1 MKKISYFLLT
11 LTGLLSNYKS
21 SAQQDLTLYNMEVV
35 PQRMSANPAFIPSY
49 SKINI
54 GLPVL
59 SSQYLNVNNS
69 GFKYSDL
76 IKHRADDSLY
86 ADYGN
91 MLSKLAK
98 NNYLSV
104 AYRTDLLSFGFIVK
118 EKNYWSFNVTEK
130 ADLRFRYPK
139 SFMEFIWK
147 GNGALLGQDLNFN
160 FGVNFTHYREYALGY
175 ARQINDKLTI
185 GGKLKYLYGMENVW
199 TEKSDVT
206 LTTDPNYFAITAKSN
221 IIINTSGVG
230 SNSSINI
237 NKDYLFKKKNN
248 GAGIDLGGVYKLND
262 KFTFS
267 ASVIDLGFIKW
278 ADATTNYQSHNA
290 NGTFTYNGVALN
302 QVINKDSTNLA
313 NTFKAVGDSLNK
325 QFKIDTVHHS
335 YTTKL
340 STQIYLGGKY
350 NITEKINAGL
360 LFYGQI
366 FDKSIH
372 PGVAVS
378 YNQKVARWLNFS
390 VSYSI
395 FNRSYNNVGLG
406 FALNAGPVQ
415 WYLVSDNILGV
426 IFPQN
431 AKDLHVHTGINL
443 TFGRKPL
450 DRDKDGIP
458 DKKDECPD
466 VFGILEFN
474 GCPDRDGDHVA
485 DKNDICPDV
494 PGLPQ
499 FNGCPDRDGDG
510 IVDSQDIC
518 PDDPGLPEFN
528 GCPDKDG
535 DKVMDKEDECPDV
548 PGLGQFKGCPD
559 RDGDG
564 VQDKVDQCP
573 DKPGPASNDGCPEK
587 KLFLIDAQGNKLRTV
602 VANKDGSFNFD
613 ELPADE
619 SVIFKLEGE
628 DTGNIEEL
636 KIIVG
641 GISKRAVRDNTD
653 KYFRFI
659 VLKTDTNKM
668 GKENEQDVA
677 IKLNKQEAEILK
689 KAFSNLEF
697 AMAKDIIKPESFA
710 SLDELAGLM
719 AKKPNWKLKIS
730 GHTDNQGKAITN
742 LKLSQKRAE
751 AVKKYLVSKGIAADR
766 FKVEWF
772 GATKPIAD
780 NKTEAGRQK
789 NRRVEML
796 IIE

>member
-1 MKKISYFLLT
+1 MKKIIFLFLL
-11 LTGLLSNYKS
+11 LGLLSTHRS
-21 SAQQDLTLYNMEVV
+21 LAQQDLTLYNMEVI
-35 PQRMSANPAFIPSY
+35 PQRMYANPAFIPTY

-54 GLPVL
+54 GLPGI
-59 SSQYLNVNNS
+59 SSEYLNLSNS

-76 IKHRADDSLY
+76 IKHRSDDSLY
-86 ADYGN
+86 VDYGN
-91 MLSKLAK
+91 MLNKLAK

-104 AYRTDLLSFGFIVK
+104 SYHPDLLSFGFIVK
-118 EKNYWSFNVTEK
+118 EKNYFSFNITEK
-130 ADLRFRYPK
+130 VDLRFRYPK
-139 SFMEFIWK
+139 NFMEFIWK
-147 GNGALLGQDLNFN
+147 GNGALLGQDMNFN
-160 FGVNFTHYREYALGY
+160 FGVNFSHYREYGLGY
-175 ARQINDKLTI
+175 VRQVNDKLSI
-185 GGKLKYLYGMENVW
+185 GGKVKYLYGMENVW

-206 LTTDPNYFAITAKSN
+206 ITTDPNYFALTAKSD
-221 IIINTSGVG
+221 IKINTSGVG
-230 SNSSINI
+230 SGTSIN
-237 NKDYLFKKKNN
+237 NVKDYAFKKKNN
-248 GAGIDLGGVYKLND
+248 GAGIDLGGVYKYND
-262 KFTFS
+262 KFSFS

-278 ADATTNYQSHNA
+278 ADATTNYESHNPGA
-290 NGTFTYNGVALN
+290 SFTYKGVALN
-302 QVINKDSTNLA
+302 QVVSKDSTNLA
-313 NTFKAVGDSLNK
+313 NSFKSVGDSLSK

-360 LFYGQI
+360 LFYGQV
-366 FDKSIH
+366 FDKVIH

-390 VSYSI
+390 ISYSI

-406 FALNAGPVQ
+406 FAINAGPVQ
-415 WYLVSDNILGV
+415 LYVVSDNVLGAV
-426 IFPQN
+426 FPQN
-431 AKDLHVHTGINL
+431 AKNLNVRTGINL

-450 DRDKDGIP
+450 DKDKDGIA

-466 VFGILEFN
+466 VPGIAEFN
-474 GCPDRDGDHVA
+474 GCPDRDGDHVP
-485 DKNDICPDV
+485 DKSDICPDI
-494 PGLPQ
+494 PGLPA

-518 PDDPGLPEFN
+518 PDEPGLPEFN

-535 DKVMDKEDECPDV
+535 DKIMDKDDECPDV
-548 PGLGQFKGCPD
+548 PGLPDFKGCPD

-564 VQDKVDQCP
+564 VQDKLDQCP
-573 DKPGPASNDGCPEK
+573 DKPGPVSNDGCPEK
-587 KLFLIDAQGNKLRTV
+587 KLSLMDAQGNRLQTI
-602 VANKDGSFNFD
+602 VANKDGSFSFT
-613 ELPADE
+613 ELPPDE
-619 SVIFKLEGE
+619 TVIFKLEGE
-628 DTGNIEEL
+628 DTDTINEL

-641 GISKRAVRDNTD
+641 GIAKRAIRNNGD

-659 VLKTDTNKM
+659 VLNTDVNKL
-668 GKENEQDVA
+668 GKENEKDVA

-697 AMAKDIIKPESFA
+697 AMAKDIIKPESFP

-742 LKLSQKRAE
+742 MKLSEKRAQ
-751 AVKKYLVSKGIAADR
+751 AVKNYLVSKGIAADR